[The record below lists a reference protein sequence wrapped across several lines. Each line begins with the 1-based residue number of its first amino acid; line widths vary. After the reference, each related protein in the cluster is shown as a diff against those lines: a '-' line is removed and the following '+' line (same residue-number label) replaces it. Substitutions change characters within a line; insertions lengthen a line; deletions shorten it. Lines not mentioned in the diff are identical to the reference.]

1 MRQTIL
7 GLDCSST
14 TIGWALLSVENKV
27 IKIEKYG
34 NIKPPKKDSCS
45 LVERLDVVQKE
56 IEQLCIDLNPDHI
69 VIEDILKFMADKT
82 SADTII
88 TLAVFNRSIALQ
100 VYRTTNKLPLF
111 LLPISIR
118 SRLRNFLGLES
129 KIDKEQIPQILQDYF
144 GKEFFRIAGYK
155 KRGKFKG
162 QPIIEVYDES
172 DACAAAWAG
181 AIELELV

>member
-1 MRQTIL
+1 MRKTIL

-14 TIGWALLSVENKV
+14 TIGWSLLSVENEV
-27 IKIEKYG
+27 IKIDRYG

-45 LVERLDVVQKE
+45 LVERLDSVQKE
-56 IEQLCIDLNPDHI
+56 IDKLCIELKPDHI
-69 VIEDILKFMADKT
+69 VIEDILKFMAGKT

-88 TLAVFNRSIALQ
+88 TLAIFNRTIALQ
-100 VYRTTNKLPLF
+100 VYQTLGKLPIF

-118 SRLRNFLGLES
+118 SRLKKFLSLEN
-129 KIDKEQIPQILQDYF
+129 KIEKEQIPKILQDYF
-144 GKEFFRIAGYK
+144 GKEFFKITGYK

-181 AIELELV
+181 AIELKLV